1 MNCTFIKRLNSIM
14 HLMIT
19 KDSIENLK
27 NHLDV
32 VDVISQFIETKKSG
46 ANFKACCP
54 FHGEKTPSFV
64 ISPTKQ
70 IYHCFGCGVGG
81 DSIKFV
87 MEYEKLAYPEA
98 IEKLASMYNISLSY
112 ENNANQQKLDTKVLQ
127 EINKYYQ
134 KLFTSNAIAKEY
146 IKSRGI
152 SEFSIEKFEIG
163 YAPTSLQ
170 TINYIKD
177 TFLNIADAKELGVID
192 SGENGLYAR
201 FIERITFPIYALNGS
216 IVGFGGR
223 TITGHNAK
231 YVNSPQTKL
240 FNKSRLLYGY
250 HLAKES
256 IYKKNEIII
265 TEGYLDVI
273 MLHQAGFENAVA
285 TLGTALTQ
293 EHLPLLRRGE
303 PRVIVAYD
311 GDNAGLN
318 AAYKAA
324 LMLCGGNFEGGVVIF
339 GQGVDPADMV
349 KDNKINELRQ
359 IFEHPKSFIPF
370 VIDYIIA
377 KYDLT
382 DPQNKQKALEETN
395 DFLKT
400 LNPIF
405 QDEYKRYLASRLN
418 VNEKF
423 IKVQNQRVE
432 NRNNVQ
438 LSKIDIAELCII
450 KSIADNLKRL
460 EMVLDVIDASMF
472 EYHRHEF
479 EMLLHDKENPK
490 LIGLL
495 LNEQLETY
503 DDERLSN
510 ELRVLLIKFYEK
522 LLMNVK
528 YEETLEHNE
537 KKNKIVKI
545 RDNISQLKKGKL
557 VAYNL

>member
-1 MNCTFIKRLNSIM
+1 MNCTYIKSLNSIM
-14 HLMIT
+14 HFMIT

-64 ISPTKQ
+64 ISPAKQ

-98 IEKLASMYNISLSY
+98 IEKLASMYNIALSY
-112 ENNANQQKLDTKVLQ
+112 ESTNQQKLDTKVLQ

-134 KLFTSNAIAKEY
+134 KLFISNTTVKEY

-163 YAPTSLQ
+163 YAPNSLQ

-177 TFLNIADAKELGVID
+177 NFLSLADAKELGVID

-250 HLAKES
+250 HLAKEH
-256 IYKKNEIII
+256 IYKKNEMII

-303 PRVIVAYD
+303 PKIIVAYD

-324 LMLCGGNFEGGVVIF
+324 LMLSGGNFEGGVVIF
-339 GQGVDPADMV
+339 GQGIDPADMV
-349 KDNKINELRQ
+349 KANRINELNT
-359 IFEHPKSFIPF
+359 IFEHPKPFIPF
-370 VIDYIIA
+370 VIDYIIT
-377 KYDLT
+377 KYDLN
-382 DPQNKQKALEETN
+382 DPQNKQKALEESN
-395 DFLKT
+395 EFLKT

-418 VNEKF
+418 INEKF
-423 IKVQNQRVE
+423 IKIQNHRAD

-450 KSIADNLKRL
+450 KSIADKPNRL
-460 EMVLDVIDASMF
+460 EMVLDVIDSSMF
-472 EYHRHEF
+472 EHHRCEF
-479 EMLLHDKENPK
+479 EMLLNEKENPK

-503 DDERLSN
+503 DDERLTN
-510 ELRVLLIKFYEK
+510 ELRVLLIKYYEK
-522 LLMNVK
+522 RLNGIK
-528 YEETLEHNE
+528 YEEELDHNE
-537 KKNKIVKI
+537 KKNQIVKI
-545 RDNISQLKKGKL
+545 RDNIMQLKKGKL
-557 VAYNL
+557 ITYNL